1 MAPSLWLSTYAH
13 PLPVIGSAF
22 AFSSSHLPTSVGG
35 ASFPTSRL
43 YIPSCDWIWLKK
55 VRPSNCMPVS
65 SLGLQRHFVFLC
77 SWHQHEK
84 ILPGMALCPRRRRR
98 DQWKR
103 AMTAKSSLN
112 QTPQAAKAQVS
123 KSI

>member
-55 VRPSNCMPVS
+55 IRPSNCMPVS

-84 ILPGMALCPRRRRR
+84 ILPGMALWS
-98 DQWKR
+98 QEEKR
-103 AMTAKSSLN
+103 SVEKSDDCQEQPKSD
-112 QTPQAAKAQVS
+112 TPSSQS
-123 KSI
+123 PSE